1 MYAIIRAV
9 GRQYRVE
16 PGKTIITE
24 KFKNNQAGDTLD
36 LSEVLLVV
44 NDDGS
49 ATIGQPTV
57 KGAVVKATLI
67 EHYRG
72 QKVIVYHYRAKQ
84 RLRRKRGHRQ
94 TYSRLKIE
102 SITL

>member
-9 GRQYRVE
+9 GRQYKAE
-16 PGKTIITE
+16 PGKVIITE
-24 KFKNNQAGDTLD
+24 KFKNNQVGDTID

-49 ATIGQPTV
+49 ARVGQPTV
-57 KGAVVKATLI
+57 PGAVVKATLV
-67 EHYRG
+67 ETFRAK
-72 QKVIVYHYRAKQ
+72 KVLVFHYRAKMRYRQ
-84 RLRRKRGHRQ
+84 RRGHRQ